1 MTDENAASKRKFAE
15 LDPAWRAPSP
25 RSREAAIDEQ
35 DRAAGGRE
43 ARRMKLQSGAKRY
56 ASIELKLGHKQVYAY
71 LRYSNGG
78 KTVNQY
84 VCHVD
89 QSTRF
94 DNLKQ
99 AWVVALERD
108 LLTRVEQDGNT

>member
-1 MTDENAASKRKFAE
+1 MSDNNPAPKRKFAE

-25 RSREAAIDEQ
+25 RSREAAVEEQ

-56 ASIELKLGHKQVYAY
+56 ASVELKLGHKQIYAY
-71 LRYSNGG
+71 LRYSNSG
-78 KTVNQY
+78 KTVNRY
-84 VCHVD
+84 IGHVD
-89 QSTRF
+89 QTVRF

-99 AWVVALERD
+99 AWAVVLERN
-108 LLTRVEQDGNT
+108 LLTPGEQSDSN